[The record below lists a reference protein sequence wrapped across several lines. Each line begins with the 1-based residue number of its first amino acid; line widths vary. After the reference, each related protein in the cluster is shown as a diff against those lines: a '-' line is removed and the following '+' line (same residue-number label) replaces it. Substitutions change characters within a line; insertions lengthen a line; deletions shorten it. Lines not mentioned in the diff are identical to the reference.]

1 MLGTEPQS
9 ADASDSRRRLVQRVV
24 REWIS
29 ELIDL
34 GGRNN
39 LLNYRDLRAGTLSL
53 DSADAGAIE
62 ALIRGRPVALS
73 RLFPTQDGLKDAVRR
88 ARAIHRK
95 ARENFEERGIDTLH
109 LAYGIATWTHD
120 RPWAPSAPILLIP
133 AEVVPMGAA
142 MDDFRV
148 TASGEPELNPTLLH
162 LLKVEYRCEIDPDG
176 VMDVV
181 DGPID
186 EPWEVDAVADW
197 LTEQAHLVPGF
208 AVDGRF
214 VLANFSYAKLPMVRD
229 LESATDELVTHDL
242 IGAIAG
248 DARAREAVQASG
260 PPPDA
265 IVSAEL
271 PPSEEFLVLDA
282 DSTQMHAINA
292 VVAGQHLIVRGPPG
306 TGKSQ
311 SIANLIGSLIA
322 RGKSVLFVAEKRA
335 AIDAVLKRLHGA
347 DLSDLVL
354 DLHQVATRKAFAQE
368 IGRAL
373 YTSRK
378 APRIARSAE
387 ERRLMQ
393 RRTQLNENAGAL
405 HEERTP
411 WGVSFYEVLAELV
424 GRRDEG
430 PYRTRLSPAVLD
442 RLHGDEL
449 ARALSNL
456 DAYEQLGGFGIGTSA
471 APWSRSSISDRD
483 SASSAFDLLETLRR
497 EDVPGLIESVENA
510 AAETGV
516 PPPENLAQARR
527 AVAAWEGAA
536 RVATGFDDGV
546 YNLPLDEQVAAIE
559 PATRGLLA
567 RFASLLFSS
576 AYRRARNQLRARATR
591 PMSDADLHELATTAL
606 ATRNTWADMG
616 GGVPRVPD
624 GLTDIADQ
632 LRRASE
638 GLDRLEALA
647 GRPLAESSFDEVM
660 GHLDRLYEDRE
671 TLAKLPELHRLRH
684 ELEEA
689 GLKQLLRELE
699 DRTPETAARSA
710 LESVWLRSLFDQ
722 LVLADPILTRID
734 GDGLDRLVAEFQL
747 LDRDHLETAAD
758 RIRRIAAERATASR
772 DDYPDQAQLVQRQA
786 SLQRRHMPVRSL
798 VHAASDV
805 LLALK
810 PCWAMS
816 PLMVSQLLPARPM
829 FDVVVF
835 DEASQVTPADAA
847 TSILRGRQLV
857 VAGDERQLPPTR
869 FFAAESDTDL
879 DDDEDE
885 VSEDEMTRALSGTK
899 GFESILDALNALIPV
914 RMLQWHYRSRDERL
928 IAFSNAYLYDRLLTT
943 FPGVG
948 GGDTLEH
955 IEVPWVPGQD
965 SNSPLAEV
973 DAVVELIIR
982 HARERPGESLGVIA
996 MGIKHAVRVDDA
1008 LRARLRGH
1016 PELDAFFAVD
1026 REEPFFVKNLERVQG
1041 DERDAII
1048 LTIGYGKG
1056 GRGEMVYRFGPLL
1069 TEGGERRLNVAVT
1082 RAKRRLTLVTS
1093 FSAADLDPE
1102 RLTSKGMQLLR
1113 NYLLYVESRGT
1124 NLGEWATAAPQ
1135 LNPFEVDVR
1144 DTLAA
1149 HGLDLVPQHGVSGY
1163 RIDFAVRHPDRPG
1176 EFVLAIECDGASYH
1190 AAEATRDRDRL
1201 RQQQLEM
1208 LGWRFHRIWSTE
1220 WFHHKDAAV
1229 AKVLAAY
1236 EAAVRGEPA
1245 PQLQN
1250 SMELEGEP
1258 LEETDAPSGGRGPRP
1273 RVPRGW
1279 KIDEYWGHQLIE
1291 LIDWIESDDL
1301 LRTED
1306 EVIAEAMDELGF
1318 QRRGSRIVAVLRSAV
1333 RQARHKRKPSPPP
1346 ARRPRAARP
1355 QPPTDLSGSRSTPA
1369 TATSAPMPVV
1379 PSVAPP
1385 ATAQPREAVVPADG
1399 VIDAG
1404 SIGREAQH
1412 QPATPT
1418 SDPSADAW
1426 GPEQERALAQVNEER
1441 AALET
1446 LRKRLPPGEYMARLH
1461 ATLARRRELTD
1472 ARRRATARVVDGS
1485 TVTIEDP
1492 DGDRVTARVSSAIVI
1507 QATRDGWIT
1516 PGGVMRDGIPAHSE
1530 LGRALLGH
1538 KVGDTCSVD
1547 GIDYRIV
1554 DIDDR

>member
-1 MLGTEPQS
+1 MSTSTTEPQS
-9 ADASDSRRRLVQRVV
+9 ADGSDSRRRLVQRVI

-53 DSADAGAIE
+53 DSAEPGAVE
-62 ALIRGRPVALS
+62 SLIRGRPVPLS
-73 RLFPTQDGLKDAVRR
+73 RLFPTEDGLKDANRR

-109 LAYGIATWTHD
+109 LSCGIATWTHD
-120 RPWAPSAPILLIP
+120 RPWTPAAPVLLIP
-133 AEVVPMGAA
+133 AEVTPMGAA

-148 TASGEPELNPTLLH
+148 TASGEPQLNPTLLH

-186 EPWEVDAVADW
+186 EPWEVVAVADW
-197 LTEQAHLVPGF
+197 LAEQARRVPGL

-229 LESATDELVTHDL
+229 LENATDELVAHDL

-248 DARAREAVQASG
+248 DAGAREAIHGSG

-265 IVSAEL
+265 IASAEL
-271 PPSEEFLVLDA
+271 PPSEEFLILDA

-292 VVAGQHLIVRGPPG
+292 VVAGQHLVVRGPPG

-311 SIANLIGSLIA
+311 SIANLVGSLIA

-373 YTSRK
+373 YTSRQ
-378 APRIARSAE
+378 APRVERSAE
-387 ERRLMQ
+387 ERRLTQ
-393 RRTQLNENAGAL
+393 RRAELNANAGAL
-405 HEERTP
+405 HEKRMP
-411 WGVSFYEVLAELV
+411 WAVSFYEVLAELV
-424 GRRDEG
+424 GRLEAE
-430 PYRTRLSPAVLD
+430 PLRTKLPPAVLG
-442 RLHGDEL
+442 RLHGKEL
-449 ARALSNL
+449 DRAMSNL
-456 DAYEQLGGFGIGTSA
+456 DAYEELGGFEIGSSA
-471 APWSRSSISDRD
+471 APWSRSPIANRD
-483 SASSAFDLLETLRR
+483 AATKAFELLEALRR
-497 EDVPGLIESVENA
+497 DAFPALVESLEEA
-510 AAETGV
+510 ADETGAF
-516 PPPENLAQARR
+516 PPEDLSQARR
-527 AVAAWEGAA
+527 AMEAWEGAA
-536 RVATGFDDGV
+536 RVASGFDAGV
-546 YNLPLDEQVAAIE
+546 YDLPLDDHVASIQ
-559 PATRGLLA
+559 PAAQGLLH
-567 RFASLLFSS
+567 RFVSSLFSPS
-576 AYRRARNQLRARATR
+576 YRRARNELRAQWKR
-591 PMSDADLHELATTAL
+591 PMADVELHALAQAAL
-606 ATRNTWADMG
+606 ATRNMWTEVGSGA
-616 GGVPRVPD
+616 PRVPER
-624 GLTDIADQ
+624 LADIAER
-632 LRRASE
+632 LRSADGDLHE
-638 GLDRLEALA
+638 LEALA
-647 GRPLAESSFDEVM
+647 GRSLAEAPSNEVIS
-660 GHLDRLYEDRE
+660 HLDRLYADRE
-671 TLAKLPELHRLRH
+671 TLAKLPELYRLRG
-684 ELEEA
+684 ELEGA

-699 DRTPETAARSA
+699 DRLLSSTARHA
-710 LESVWLRSLFDQ
+710 LESVWLTSLFDH
-722 LVLADPILTRID
+722 LVLADPALTRVG
-734 GDGLDRLVAEFQL
+734 GDGLDRAVAEFQL
-747 LDRDHLETAAD
+747 LDRDHLDTAAD
-758 RIRRIAAERATASR
+758 RIRRIAAESATAAR
-772 DDYPDQAQLVQRQA
+772 DRSPKQAQLVQHQA
-786 SLQRRHMPVRSL
+786 SLQRRHMPIRSL
-798 VHAASDV
+798 VHGASDV

-835 DEASQVTPADAA
+835 DEASQVTPPDAA

-869 FFAAESDTDL
+869 FFASESDTDV
-879 DDDEDE
+879 DEDE
-885 VSEDEMTRALSGTK
+885 SFEDEMSRALSGTQ
-899 GFESILDALNALIPV
+899 GFESILDALNSLLAV
-914 RMLQWHYRSRDERL
+914 RMLRWHYRSRDERL

-943 FPGVG
+943 FPGIG
-948 GGDTLEH
+948 GEDTLAH
-955 IEVPWVPGQD
+955 VEVGWQPGED
-965 SNSPLAEV
+965 TNSPSAEV

-996 MGIKHAVRVDDA
+996 MGIKHAVRVDEA

-1048 LTIGYGKG
+1048 LSIGYGKNS
-1056 GRGEMVYRFGPLL
+1056 RGEMVYRFGPLL

-1102 RLTSKGMQLLR
+1102 RLTSEGMQLLR

-1124 NLGEWATAAPQ
+1124 NLGEASTAVPQ

-1144 DTLAA
+1144 DTIAA

-1190 AAEATRDRDRL
+1190 ASETARDRDRL
-1201 RQQQLEM
+1201 RQQQLET
-1208 LGWRFHRIWSTE
+1208 LGWRFHRIWSNE

-1229 AKVLAAY
+1229 AKVLTAY

-1245 PQLQN
+1245 TLTDV
-1250 SMELEGEP
+1250 SVELAAGEAIA
-1258 LEETDAPSGGRGPRP
+1258 ETEAPSGVRGSRP
-1273 RVPRGW
+1273 RVPRGR

-1301 LRTED
+1301 LRTEE
-1306 EVIAEAMDELGF
+1306 EVIAEAVQELGF

-1333 RQARHKRKPSPPP
+1333 RQARRQRKPSAPHP
-1346 ARRPRAARP
+1346 RRPRSPRP
-1355 QPPTDLSGSRSTPA
+1355 ERLSGVPVPPSSTVARSTVSTDSP
-1369 TATSAPMPVV
+1369 SAPP
-1379 PSVAPP
+1379 PSRGLDAPDQGEP
-1385 ATAQPREAVVPADG
+1385 DSTPIEPEASP
-1399 VIDAG
+1399 
-1404 SIGREAQH
+1404 
-1412 QPATPT
+1412 
-1418 SDPSADAW
+1418 PSAAPAGVSGVEAW

-1441 AALET
+1441 EALEAM
-1446 LRKRLPPGEYMARLH
+1446 RKRLPPGEYIARLH
-1461 ATLARRRELTD
+1461 TTLARRRELTD
-1472 ARRRATARVVDGS
+1472 ARRRATATVVDGS
-1485 TVTIEDP
+1485 TVTLEDP
-1492 DGDRVTARVSSAIVI
+1492 DGERVTARVSSAIVI
-1507 QATRDGWIT
+1507 HATKEGWIH
-1516 PGGVMRDGIPAHSE
+1516 PGDIMREGISAHSE

-1547 GIDYRIV
+1547 GVDYRIA
-1554 DIDDR
+1554 DINDR